1 MLQRQLSR
9 TLCDEYTNIFDDSL
23 SQSHTQAPLLMSMS
37 EVSSRSSSQCFPEEA
52 SALPLPPSPVS
63 LKALETSSWS
73 PSSVATPGFSP
84 SSEADD
90 SVLLD
95 CLSSPASPLFPVLQT
110 SPVVDVVASVASTT
124 ATAQEQESVSCSPE
138 MLFAED
144 DDFFHNSFYR
154 SLDQGRFQV
163 PQVPIDSHS
172 KQTPFPLDSSF
183 APILDIDQKSALST
197 RALSLTTAAPS
208 EIFNVTMS
216 ELLSVDPFQLSQAT
230 STQDTDVA
238 SDLAMESEKMAS
250 FVATLESQIT
260 ELSQTTDLDDLD
272 FDFSE
277 TSTLS
282 DMSDESDGDYM
293 MASSVNDT
301 NTTNNKRKISSS
313 SKATKRRPRG
323 QEAKNKRSRSTV
335 QKTPKVYPPRK
346 PRTKA
351 IESSSDTNMSD
362 AVKTALASGT
372 GPVESSGSSSS
383 SKRPG
388 QTSRTILSHP
398 DGGFMC
404 DQCPGERFGRVHDL
418 KRHQDSKHF
427 VMTWPCDFCHRPFVR
442 RDALLRHYV
451 VKSARHDGIH
461 PTESESHRL
470 YEAKARAKARC

>member
-1 MLQRQLSR
+1 MPHMLQRQLSR

-23 SQSHTQAPLLMSMS
+23 SQSHAQAPVLVSVS
-37 EVSSRSSSQCFPEEA
+37 EVSSRSVSQCFPEEA
-52 SALPLPPSPVS
+52 SALLLPPSPAS
-63 LKALETSSWS
+63 LMAMETISWS

-84 SSEADD
+84 SSETDD
-90 SVLLD
+90 SILLD
-95 CLSSPASPLFPVLQT
+95 SLSSPASPLFPVLQM
-110 SPVVDVVASVASTT
+110 SPFVEVVAPVASTT
-124 ATAQEQESVSCSPE
+124 ATVAEGSVSCSPE

-154 SLDQGRFQV
+154 SLDQGLLQA
-163 PQVPIDSHS
+163 PQVPIYPHS
-172 KQTPFPLDSSF
+172 QEQASSS
-183 APILDIDQKSALST
+183 LDISCITISDTDQKSALSK
-197 RALSLTTAAPS
+197 RALNLATAAPS
-208 EIFNVTMS
+208 EIFNVTM
-216 ELLSVDPFQLSQAT
+216 ELLSVDPLQLSQAT
-230 STQDTDVA
+230 TTSASSSSSTSTQDT
-238 SDLAMESEKMAS
+238 EMAI
-250 FVATLESQIT
+250 FVATLESQI
-260 ELSQTTDLDDLD
+260 EHSQATDPAEFD

-282 DMSDESDGDYM
+282 DVSDDSDGDYV
-293 MASSVNDT
+293 MASSVNNT
-301 NTTNNKRKISSS
+301 NNNNNNKRKPSSS
-313 SKATKRRPRG
+313 SKATKRRPR
-323 QEAKNKRSRSTV
+323 QDTKYKRSRPTV

-351 IESSSDTNMSD
+351 TESDSNTNMS
-362 AVKTALASGT
+362 AVIKTTVSDTAT
-372 GPVESSGSSSS
+372 SGSPSSS
-383 SKRPG
+383 SKLFG
-388 QTSRTILSHP
+388 QNSRIILSHP
-398 DGGFMC
+398 AGGFMC